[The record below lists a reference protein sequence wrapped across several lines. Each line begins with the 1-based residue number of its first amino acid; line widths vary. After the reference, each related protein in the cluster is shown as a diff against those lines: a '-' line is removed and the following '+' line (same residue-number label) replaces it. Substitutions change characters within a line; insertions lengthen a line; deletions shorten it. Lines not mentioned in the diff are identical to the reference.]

1 MVGSQGPQPQVSP
14 GALGLIWVEA
24 PHSAWGIWSRCWLL
38 GVLSLLI
45 VRLSSSGFGGS
56 RVPQTL
62 CLEPSSLH
70 LKAAIGNPPAAGAP
84 WPSHVARVELSGKYC
99 LGPTPGLRRVWWC
112 LPDRSKAE
120 MDLKELSE
128 SVQQQSTPAPL
139 ISPKRQIHSRFQL
152 NLDKTIE
159 SCKAQLGINEIS
171 EDVYTAVERSDS
183 GDSENSESSDS
194 EYLSDDEHKS
204 KNEPEDAEDK
214 DGSALEKEPPAA
226 KKKPKPANPTEIPE
240 ELKSAS
246 PFGEKAEP
254 AATKASPEP
263 QPERD
268 PAERGKP
275 SLHPAKD
282 KLKGKD
288 EMDSPTMHLGLDSDS
303 ESELVI
309 DLGDDHPGPEVWKN
323 KKEPKEPPS
332 KQDGSLMSLKC
343 FLTCGPLTRL
353 RCLRAF
359 SQRSS
364 LVQLPVCPSCYSGI
378 TREAEGLPQ
387 AGLELASCCPSAFFS
402 LPPKP
407 QSFLIILPSSR
418 SRVSFEEFDVQAA
431 RSLSGGS
438 CSPPVPQG
446 SWLGSRCQPVS
457 VEMPV
462 PTRSSSQTIVAIIL
476 ATTSTT
482 STITVTRPAPAVT
495 ESPVKKQRPLLPK
508 ETALAMHRVM
518 CNSSTVQQKKVTQSP
533 STSTITLVTSTQTSP
548 LISSSGCTS
557 TLTSSVSADLPIATA
572 LADVDTDFAKY
583 SSKICRL
590 RIEIKMLQS
599 LHQQELSKMKHN
611 LGGLVSEPSPGPQ
624 SGSQAPGTP
633 AFLISQCASVTP
645 HLYLSLGAAGGSSP
659 GPQICPMARLILIN
673 DLRIND
679 LDQ

>member
-1 MVGSQGPQPQVSP
+1 
-14 GALGLIWVEA
+14 
-24 PHSAWGIWSRCWLL
+24 
-38 GVLSLLI
+38 
-45 VRLSSSGFGGS
+45 
-56 RVPQTL
+56 
-62 CLEPSSLH
+62 
-70 LKAAIGNPPAAGAP
+70 
-84 WPSHVARVELSGKYC
+84 
-99 LGPTPGLRRVWWC
+99 
-112 LPDRSKAE
+112 

-332 KQDGSLMSLKC
+332 KQDVIGKAMP
-343 FLTCGPLTRL
+343 FMT
-353 RCLRAF
+353 
-359 SQRSS
+359 
-364 LVQLPVCPSCYSGI
+364 SG
-378 TREAEGLPQ
+378 
-387 AGLELASCCPSAFFS
+387 
-402 LPPKP
+402 
-407 QSFLIILPSSR
+407 SR
-418 SRVSFEEFDVQAA
+418 S
-431 RSLSGGS
+431 
-438 CSPPVPQG
+438 PPQ
-446 SWLGSRCQPVS
+446 
-457 VEMPV
+457 MPV

-611 LGGLVSEPSPGPQ
+611 LDYSWSSKSSCWGNSEEKR
-624 SGSQAPGTP
+624 GSARSELDP
-633 AFLISQCASVTP
+633 
-645 HLYLSLGAAGGSSP
+645 GSS
-659 GPQICPMARLILIN
+659 AKSLIPKESW
-673 DLRIND
+673 
-679 LDQ
+679 LDAFWD

>member
-1 MVGSQGPQPQVSP
+1 MLP
-14 GALGLIWVEA
+14 G
-24 PHSAWGIWSRCWLL
+24 WSS
-38 GVLSLLI
+38 VQSL
-45 VRLSSSGFGGS
+45 
-56 RVPQTL
+56 
-62 CLEPSSLH
+62 
-70 LKAAIGNPPAAGAP
+70 
-84 WPSHVARVELSGKYC
+84 
-99 LGPTPGLRRVWWC
+99 
-112 LPDRSKAE
+112 
-120 MDLKELSE
+120 DLKELSE

-214 DGSALEKEPPAA
+214 DGSVLEKEPPAA

-288 EMDSPTMHLGLDSDS
+288 EMDSPTMHLGLGSDS

-332 KQDGSLMSLKC
+332 KQDVIGKVTPFM
-343 FLTCGPLTRL
+343 T
-353 RCLRAF
+353 
-359 SQRSS
+359 
-364 LVQLPVCPSCYSGI
+364 SG
-378 TREAEGLPQ
+378 
-387 AGLELASCCPSAFFS
+387 
-402 LPPKP
+402 
-407 QSFLIILPSSR
+407 SR
-418 SRVSFEEFDVQAA
+418 S
-431 RSLSGGS
+431 
-438 CSPPVPQG
+438 PP
-446 SWLGSRCQPVS
+446 
-457 VEMPV
+457 EMPV

-482 STITVTRPAPAVT
+482 FTITVTRTAPAVT

-533 STSTITLVTSTQTSP
+533 STSIITLVTSTQTSP
-548 LISSSGCTS
+548 LVSSSGCTS
-557 TLTSSVSADLPIATA
+557 TLTSSVSTDLPIATA
-572 LADVDTDFAKY
+572 SADIDTDFAKY
-583 SSKICRL
+583 SSKMMDAIKGMMTEIYNNLSKNTTGSTIAEICRL
-590 RIEIKMLQS
+590 RIEIKKLQS

-611 LGGLVSEPSPGPQ
+611 LELTMAEMRQSLEWEWDLLIATVKKELELEKQQVVDKTKKKQWCAHCKKEAIFYCCWNTSYCDYPCQQAHWPEHMKSCTQSVSKRCDKHPASTPTTTDHQPHPNYPAQKCKYDPVQPQPAQLTKPHPVCVCVSLWPCPPVLSRGLPSLCNFLLSGASPGHCPLLQ
-624 SGSQAPGTP
+624 GESQLGW
-633 AFLISQCASVTP
+633 AS
-645 HLYLSLGAAGGSSP
+645 GGSVS
-659 GPQICPMARLILIN
+659 I
-673 DLRIND
+673 
-679 LDQ
+679 